1 MIFPEVIYGCESWTI
16 KKVET
21 VKVAQS
27 CLTLCNP
34 MDYTVHGVL
43 QARILEWVA
52 IPFSRGSSQSRDRTQ
67 LSCIAGEFFTSWATR
82 EVWLSTKELMLLNCG
97 AGEDSWEFLGQKWDQ
112 TSQYW
117 RKSTLNIHWKDWC
130 WSSSTLATWYEE
142 LAHWKKPWF

>member
-1 MIFPEVIYGCESWTI
+1 MIFPKVIYGCESWTI

-67 LSCIAGEFFTSWATR
+67 LSCIAGGFFTSWATR
-82 EVWLSTKELMLLNCG
+82 EVWLSTKELILLNCG